1 MEKKCGFSGVCAESA
16 AAHYWWSDECDRKS
30 DDDSY
35 TCTTCCQGALCNAAP
50 APAHRASIA
59 VPLSLALL
67 CYLSNFINKSFTSC
81 AGVCLEAIFLT
92 IFLKTLKKKI
102 PKIIDPMKIT
112 ISYNLTILQSY
123 NLTIF

>member
-35 TCTTCCQGALCNAAP
+35 TCTTCCQGALCNSAP
-50 APAHRASIA
+50 SRAL
-59 VPLSLALL
+59 PLSLALL

-92 IFLKTLKKKI
+92 IFFKDIEVL
-102 PKIIDPMKIT
+102 MM
-112 ISYNLTILQSY
+112 
-123 NLTIF
+123 